1 MAEHYADKQFKLFSL
16 SSNVE
21 IAQKIAD
28 EVGVPLGK
36 VSTRKF
42 FRRRNHD

>member
-21 IAQKIAD
+21 IAQKLRTKLESLLEKCQHASFQTA
-28 EVGVPLGK
+28 K
-36 VSTRKF
+36 S
-42 FRRRNHD
+42 

>member
-28 EVGVPLGK
+28 TVGVPLEK
-36 VSTRKF
+36 CQHVSFQTAKS
-42 FRRRNHD
+42 